1 MPETLDFP
9 PQNMA
14 DPPRIM
20 AENKVVEDIV
30 SSYEAK
36 IENINSFFETT
47 HLILGEFQDPLLE
60 TKEERGEINPQ
71 LEDLLAKNEHL
82 RRTDFHRM
90 MQGIL
95 AIQVE
100 KEKEISNL
108 LNTYLIEQKEMVN
121 LLRDNL
127 TRIKAAMANGQGV
140 KVKESKELISQILAQ
155 QDKRKQE
162 VSLKLKEF
170 QKEQKEMTQALLE
183 LLAKGKE
190 LRIKDLKLMLK
201 EFGIQHK
208 ERLARQQERK
218 VQVQKRRGEVRGM
231 LFEFKKKRKESVKS
245 WRTNS
250 PKANPPVR
258 KVKDANKEDKVS
270 NGVNIDIVKEG
281 LTK

>member
-1 MPETLDFP
+1 MPETFP
-9 PQNMA
+9 A
-14 DPPRIM
+14 LAGSRYREDL
-20 AENKVVEDIV
+20 NKAVEDVV

-60 TKEERGEINPQ
+60 TREVRGEINSQ

-95 AIQVE
+95 FIQVN
-100 KEKEISNL
+100 KEKEIRNL
-108 LNTYLIEQKEMVN
+108 LNSYLTEQKQMVY

-127 TRIKAAMANGQGV
+127 SKIKLALANGQGV
-140 KVKESKELISQILAQ
+140 EIKESKEIVNQILAQ
-155 QDKRKQE
+155 QDIRKLE

-170 QKEQKEMTQALLE
+170 QKEQKEMTQRLLE

-190 LRIKDLKLMLK
+190 LRIKDLKSMLK
-201 EFGIQHK
+201 EFDLQHK
-208 ERLARQQERK
+208 ERLARQEERK
-218 VQVQKRRGEVRGM
+218 MEAQKRRGEVRGM
-231 LFEFKKKRKESVKS
+231 LVEFKKKRKDSVKN

-250 PKANPPVR
+250 V
-258 KVKDANKEDKVS
+258 KVIPSVS
-270 NGVNIDIVKEG
+270 PQAESKG
-281 LTK
+281 